1 MKRIFEHPPEEQT
14 GKRYWRS
21 LGELSD
27 TPEFR
32 GWLEREF
39 PSGAAQL
46 QGDEWSRRGFLKL
59 MGASMALAGFG
70 LTSCRR
76 PEAHLVPFTKSVE
89 WAIPGKALFYATA
102 MPRRTGA
109 LPLVVT
115 THDGR
120 PTKIDGNPLHPA
132 SGGAT
137 DVFAQ
142 ASILDLYDPARSK
155 RFVEKGEKD
164 EKGKKVENF
173 ERRDRFSFE
182 NYLAE
187 LRAKIA
193 ADGGAGLAFLVEE
206 VHSPTRERLRAELL
220 KVYPRMRWC
229 VYDPLLT
236 EAQSF
241 ATQLSF
247 GDNVRLIPRFERADV
262 ILALDSDFLDCGE
275 GDLAGVRAFS
285 SRRRVSA
292 AKDSMNRLYVV
303 ENRFTLTG
311 AMADHR
317 LRCPASQIPA
327 FTRALAGKIAAA
339 TKDQGLASTIA
350 TLTEPAN
357 AMKFDDQWLT
367 ECANDLMA
375 KPGASL
381 VLAGSHQPVVV
392 QLMAYAI
399 NSALKNVG
407 ATVIVRE
414 FVRAPKTNSCLQ
426 LAGEVNAGRIKQL
439 FIFGG
444 DPVYNAPKGL
454 TIDRESHAPVD
465 WPDLQKKV
473 PDVIRLGYYEDATS
487 ELSRWHVP
495 AAHYLE
501 AWGDALTSDGAY
513 LAVQPMILPLFGGMS
528 EIELMNLLLGGPKI
542 EGPEL
547 VQETFRASA
556 PPGDFQAAW
565 SQLLR
570 DGFASHVALK
580 EKPPTFNANNAG
592 GVAHTLWATASNPT
606 LDAPEIVLT
615 RSYSMDDG
623 RYINNGWLQELPDP
637 VTKLT
642 WDNAALMSPVLAKHL
657 GVKSGDLINI
667 AITETTKD
675 ANKNPIRRELVIAA
689 LISPGH
695 ADNSISISL
704 GYGRKKTGPVGEEA
718 GFNGF
723 LLRTSSNPH
732 YIAVDGKTVQAI
744 TVTTSPTPKPTGTPT
759 PAPSGK
765 QKQLHTLGVY
775 PLSITQDHWSIEG
788 RGLVREA
795 SIEKYREDPEFVK
808 KIAGDDHLPP
818 KLPSLY
824 SHPPLTADQQWGM
837 SVDLNVC
844 TGCSACIVACQSE
857 NNIPI
862 VGKLQVSHGRAMHW
876 LRLDRYYASAK
887 PFNQDRGEYP
897 EDPEMVH
904 EPMMCQHCENAPCET
919 VCPVNATV
927 HSEDGLNVMAYNRCI
942 GTRYCANNCPFKVRR
957 FNYFDYNQRPIGKK
971 KIGPITVFQEY
982 LGPLTEKGAP
992 DTVKLQKNPNV
1003 TVRMRGVM
1011 EKCTYCVQ
1019 RIEEAKIAAKVRA
1032 GASDKTLI
1040 PRDSFTSACAQAC
1053 PTEAIVFGDVKDPE
1067 SRVSKMKMQDRNYRL
1082 LEYLNVKTRTSYL
1095 ARIRNPNPKMP
1106 DAHKIGVASL
1116 DHHGPTHAESSHAP
1130 KGQHDFNQHQH
1141 NEATPTPSSQ
1151 PDHSHHD
1158 DAAPAAS
1165 PSATPEHQH

>member
-1 MKRIFEHPPEEQT
+1 MKRVFEHPPEKLT

-39 PSGAAQL
+39 PAGAAQL
-46 QGDEWSRRGFLKL
+46 EGDEWSRRGFLKM

-76 PEAHLVPFTKSVE
+76 PEAHLVPFTKSTE
-89 WAIPGKALFYATA
+89 WAIPGKPLFYATA

-137 DVFAQ
+137 DAFAQ

-155 RFVEKGEKD
+155 RFVEKGERD

-173 ERRDRFSFE
+173 EPRDRAYFE
-182 NYLAE
+182 KYLAE
-187 LRAKIA
+187 LRTQVA
-193 ADGGAGLAFLVEE
+193 AEGGAGLAFLVEE
-206 VHSPTRERLRAELL
+206 VHSPTRERLRAELQ
-220 KVYPRMRWC
+220 KTFPRMRWC
-229 VYDPLLT
+229 VYDSVLS

-241 ATQLSF
+241 ATSLSF
-247 GDNVRLIPRFERADV
+247 GENSRLVPRFERADV
-262 ILALDSDFLDCGE
+262 VLALDSDFLDCGE
-275 GDLAGVRAFS
+275 GDLAAIRAFS
-285 SRRRVSA
+285 SRRRITE

-327 FTRALAGKIAAA
+327 FTHALAGKVAAA
-339 TKDQGLASTIA
+339 TKDAGLFSTIA
-350 TLTEPAN
+350 TLTAPAG
-357 AMKFDDQWLT
+357 AMSFDEQWLT
-367 ECANDLMA
+367 ELANDLVS

-381 VLAGSHQPVVV
+381 VLAGAHQPVVV
-392 QLMAYAI
+392 QLLAYAI

-407 ATVIVRE
+407 STLIVRE
-414 FVRAPKTNSCLQ
+414 FMRTPKTNSILQ
-426 LAGEVNAGRIKQL
+426 LAADINSGRIKQL

-444 DPVYNAPKGL
+444 DPVYNAPRAL
-454 TIDRESHAPVD
+454 TQDRETKAPVD
-465 WPDLQKKV
+465 WADLQKKV
-473 PDVIRLGYYEDATS
+473 PDVVRLGYYEDATS
-487 ELSRWHVP
+487 SLSRWHVP

-501 AWGDALTSDGAY
+501 TWGDALTWEGAY
-513 LAVQPMILPLFGGMS
+513 LAVQPMILPLFGGLS
-528 EIELMNLLLGGPKI
+528 ELDLMNALLGGPKVD
-542 EGPEL
+542 GPEL
-547 VQETFRASA
+547 VQETFRATA
-556 PPGDFQAAW
+556 PPGDFAAAW
-565 SQLLR
+565 ARLLR
-570 DGFASHVALK
+570 DGFAPHIVPK
-580 EKPPTFNANNAG
+580 DKPPTFNANNAG
-592 GVAHTLWATASNPT
+592 GVAHTLWATAPNPT
-606 LDAPEIVLT
+606 PDSPEIVLV
-615 RSYSMDDG
+615 RSSNMDDG

-642 WDNAALMSPVLAKHL
+642 WDNAALMSPAYAKHL
-657 GVKSGDLINI
+657 GVKNGDLINI
-667 AITETTKD
+667 AIKETTLD
-675 ANKNPIRRELVIAA
+675 ANQKPMNRELIIAA

-695 ADNSISISL
+695 ADNSITIPL
-704 GYGRKKTGPVGEEA
+704 GYGRKQTGPVGEEA
-718 GFNGF
+718 GFNGY

-732 YIAVDGKTVQAI
+732 FIAADAKTVTKVTVTKAAGTYALAI
-744 TVTTSPTPKPTGTPT
+744 T
-759 PAPSGK
+759 
-765 QKQLHTLGVY
+765 QE
-775 PLSITQDHWSIEG
+775 HWSIEG
-788 RGLVREA
+788 RALVREA
-795 SIEKYREDPEFVK
+795 TLDRYREDPEFVK
-808 KIAGDDHLPP
+808 KLGGDDELPP
-818 KLPSLY
+818 GKLPSLY
-824 SHPPLTADQQWGM
+824 SHPPLTAEQQWGM
-837 SVDLNVC
+837 TVDLNVC

-876 LRLDRYYASAK
+876 LRLDRYYASEK
-887 PFNQDRGEYP
+887 PFNPDRGEYP
-897 EDPEMVH
+897 ENPEMVH

-971 KIGPITVFQEY
+971 KIMGVSVYQEY
-982 LGPLTEKGAP
+982 LGPLTEKGAA

-1019 RIEEAKIAAKVRA
+1019 RIEEAKISAKVKA
-1032 GASDKTLI
+1032 GPSDKTRI
-1040 PRDSFTSACAQAC
+1040 PRDSFTTACAQAC
-1053 PTEAIVFGDVKDPE
+1053 PADAIVFGDVKDPE
-1067 SRVSKMKMQDRNYRL
+1067 SRVSKIKKQDRNYRL
-1082 LEYLNVKTRTSYL
+1082 LEYLNVSTRTSYL

-1106 DAHKIGVASL
+1106 DAGRIAVASL
-1116 DHHGPTHAESSHAP
+1116 GHHGPQHAETGAHGAKGEHAP
-1130 KGQHDFNQHQH
+1130 KGEHDFNQHEH
-1141 NEATPTPSSQ
+1141 ASPAPTPI
-1151 PDHSHHD
+1151 P
-1158 DAAPAAS
+1158 
-1165 PSATPEHQH
+1165 TPEEKH